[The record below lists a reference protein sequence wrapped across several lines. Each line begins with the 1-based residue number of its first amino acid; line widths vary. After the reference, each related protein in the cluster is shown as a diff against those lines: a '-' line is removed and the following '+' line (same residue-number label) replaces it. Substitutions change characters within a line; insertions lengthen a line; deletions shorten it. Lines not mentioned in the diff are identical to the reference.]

1 MNQKQNP
8 AQVLADLLAESLD
21 PDVFYKLV
29 REHDLDLAP
38 KRVGGPRA
46 HAEYITD
53 EALALFVKDWGSSRS
68 ADRQNDDRSQ
78 GLVRGARRD
87 LT

>member
-8 AQVLADLLAESLD
+8 AQVLADLLAESLE

-38 KRVGGPRA
+38 KRVSDPRA
-46 HAEYITD
+46 HAKYIAD
-53 EALALFVKDWGSSRS
+53 EALALLVKDWG
-68 ADRQNDDRSQ
+68 
-78 GLVRGARRD
+78 LRD
-87 LT
+87 MLIDGMMTALKDWYEEHEGI